1 MKKHDEM
8 YPLTEAEAPPA
19 CPHGALMEVSMRDG
33 EIALVCWRCG
43 TYWCTGLKDRDASHL
58 ISHKRL
64 LRAVDARYR
73 VAA

>member
-1 MKKHDEM
+1 
-8 YPLTEAEAPPA
+8 
-19 CPHGALMEVSMRDG
+19 MRDG
-33 EIALVCWRCG
+33 EIALICWGRRL
-43 TYWCTGLKDRDASHL
+43 YWCTGLKDRDASHL